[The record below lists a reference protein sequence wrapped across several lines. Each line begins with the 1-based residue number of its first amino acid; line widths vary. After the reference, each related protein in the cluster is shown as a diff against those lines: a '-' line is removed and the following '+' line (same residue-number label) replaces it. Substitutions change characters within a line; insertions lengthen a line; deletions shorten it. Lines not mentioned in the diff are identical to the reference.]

1 MINRPVLLVGTFDA
15 APVFPEI
22 RVMRAVFCCLAGLV
36 AFATVGCSR
45 ERTASARDTTAVVLV
60 DDHGDTV
67 RLRAPA
73 TRVISLIPSATET
86 LIALGA
92 TDRVVGRTQYDVDS
106 AVRAKPTV
114 GTGMTPNLETII
126 ALRPDLVIV
135 WASDKRGEVQS
146 QLTRAGIPTLA
157 VSLQDTTDAFRA
169 LTLLGRALGTNGRAT
184 ALVDSLRRTFASTHA
199 SIAAAKPPRVF
210 YVVFNNPPMTAG
222 PHTFIAQILAL
233 AGGENIF
240 ADAITNWPTIP
251 MEELVRRDPDVIVL
265 PVGEMTG
272 SSVDQLKDMPGWRD
286 LRAVREN
293 HIVCIDA
300 NLASRPGPNM
310 GRAVVTLRNLL
321 HPAQATP

>member
-1 MINRPVLLVGTFDA
+1 
-15 APVFPEI
+15 
-22 RVMRAVFCCLAGLV
+22 MRAVFCCLAGVFVL
-36 AFATVGCSR
+36 TSVGCGR
-45 ERTASARDTTAVVLV
+45 ERAVSPRSTTAVILV

-67 RLRAPA
+67 HLRAPA

-92 TDRVVGRTQYDVDS
+92 TDRIVGRTQYDVDS
-106 AVRAKPTV
+106 AVQARPTV

-126 ALRPDLVIV
+126 SLHPDLVVV
-135 WASDKRGEVQS
+135 WASDKRGDVQS

-169 LTLLGRALGTNGRAT
+169 LTLLGRALDENVKAT
-184 ALVDSLRRTFASTHA
+184 TLVDSLRRTFATTHA
-199 SIAAAKPPRVF
+199 SIATRKAPRVF

-233 AGGENIF
+233 AGGENVF

-265 PVGEMTG
+265 PVGEMPD
-272 SSVDQLKDMPGWRD
+272 SSVSHLRDMPGWRD

-293 HIVCIDA
+293 QIVRIDA
-300 NLASRPGPNM
+300 NLSSRPGPNM
-310 GRAVVTLRNLL
+310 GRAVVALRNLL
-321 HPAQATP
+321 HPAQGTR